1 MAMALRATRSRVH
14 LPVLDRVFAEL
25 AMIPQRFIYRT
36 LLFLVF
42 VAVVVGAL
50 HQVIWTAFQHNPW
63 LNGVIL
69 AILLFGIFL
78 NIRRILR
85 LKPEAN
91 WIEAFRTNAPGF
103 SLQSAPRLL
112 APIAAVL
119 GERQRRSRAALSTLS
134 LRHLLDSIS
143 SRLDENRDI
152 AGYLRNLL
160 IFLGLLGTF
169 WGLIQAIG
177 SIGGVIS
184 GLTVGSGDF
193 NAVFNEFKTGLLRPL
208 SGMGTAFSASL
219 FGLAGSLILGFL
231 DLQASQAEHHFYN
244 ELEEWLSGITRLAM
258 PDGGLP
264 DVGGGPPLPAYLA
277 ALLQQTAD
285 NIDRLQQLVGR
296 SEAERGAFQGTIAQ
310 LNHNLASLGDRLG
323 RDQDLLERVVGSQ
336 HALVQHMTQ
345 RAEAGGLDQT
355 TRDHIRNTDI
365 QLARLIDELSR
376 GRAELSRELR
386 NEIKL
391 VARTIAIVAGEP
403 QAAGE

>member
-1 MAMALRATRSRVH
+1 
-14 LPVLDRVFAEL
+14 
-25 AMIPQRFIYRT
+25 MIPQRFIYRS

-42 VAVVVGAL
+42 VAAVVGAL

-69 AILLFGIFL
+69 AILLIGIFL
-78 NIRRILR
+78 NIRRIVRLR
-85 LKPEAN
+85 PEAS

-103 SLQSAPRLL
+103 SLQNAPRLL

-119 GERQRRSRAALSTLS
+119 GERQRRSRTALSAIS

-143 SRLDENRDI
+143 NRLDENRDI
-152 AGYLRNLL
+152 GSYLRNLL

-184 GLTVGSGDF
+184 GLTVGEGDF
-193 NAVFNEFKTGLLRPL
+193 AAVFNEFKAGLMQPL
-208 SGMGTAFSASL
+208 TGMGTAFSASL

-231 DLQASQAEHHFYN
+231 DLQAGQAEHHFYN

-264 DVGGGPPLPAYLA
+264 EVGGGPALPAYLS

-285 NIDRLQQLVGR
+285 NIDRLQQVVGR
-296 SEAERGAFQGTIAQ
+296 GESERGALQGTIAQ
-310 LNHNLASLGDRLG
+310 LNQNLASLGDRLG

-336 HALVQHMTQ
+336 QALVQHMAQ
-345 RAEAGGLDQT
+345 RAEAGGLDQA

-365 QLARLIDELSR
+365 QLSRLIEEMAR
-376 GRAELSRELR
+376 GRAELSRDLR

-403 QAAGE
+403 QVVGD

>member
-1 MAMALRATRSRVH
+1 
-14 LPVLDRVFAEL
+14 
-25 AMIPQRFIYRT
+25 MIPQRFIYRS

-42 VAVVVGAL
+42 VAIVVGAL

-69 AILLFGIFL
+69 AILLFGIFF

-85 LKPEAN
+85 LKPEAR

-103 SLQSAPRLL
+103 SLQDAPRLL

-119 GERQRRSRAALSTLS
+119 GERQRRSRTALSTLS

-152 AGYLRNLL
+152 SGYLRNLL

-169 WGLIQAIG
+169 WGLIEAIG
-177 SIGGVIS
+177 AIGGVIA
-184 GLTVGSGDF
+184 GLTIGTGDF
-193 NAVFNEFKTGLLRPL
+193 TAVFNEFKAGLLQPL

-219 FGLAGSLILGFL
+219 FGLAGSLVLGFL
-231 DLQASQAEHHFYN
+231 DLQASQAEQNFYN

-264 DVGGGPPLPAYLA
+264 ELGGGPALPAYLS

-285 NIDRLQQLVGR
+285 NIDRLQQVVGR
-296 SEAERGAFQGTIAQ
+296 GEQERGALQAMVNQ
-310 LNHNLASLGDRLG
+310 LNHNLAALADRLG
-323 RDQDLLERVVGSQ
+323 RDQDMLDRMLGSQ
-336 HALVQHMTQ
+336 QQLVQHLAQ
-345 RAEAGGLDQT
+345 RADTGGLDQT
-355 TRDHIRNTDI
+355 TRDHIRNTDL
-365 QLARLIDELSR
+365 QLGRLLDELAR
-376 GRAELSRELR
+376 GRVELSRELR

-403 QAAGE
+403 QVVGD

>member
-1 MAMALRATRSRVH
+1 
-14 LPVLDRVFAEL
+14 
-25 AMIPQRFIYRT
+25 MIPQRFIYRS

-42 VAVVVGAL
+42 VAIVVGAL

-69 AILLFGIFL
+69 AILLFGIFF

-85 LKPEAN
+85 LKPEAR

-103 SLQSAPRLL
+103 SLQDAPRLL

-119 GERQRRSRAALSTLS
+119 GERQRRSRTALSTLS

-152 AGYLRNLL
+152 SGYLRNLL

-177 SIGGVIS
+177 AIGGVIA
-184 GLTVGSGDF
+184 GLTIGTGDF
-193 NAVFNEFKTGLLRPL
+193 TAVFNEFKAGLLQPL

-219 FGLAGSLILGFL
+219 FGLAGSLVLGFL
-231 DLQASQAEHHFYN
+231 DLQASQAEQNFYN
-244 ELEEWLSGITRLAM
+244 ELEEWLSGITRLAV

-264 DVGGGPPLPAYLA
+264 ELAGGPALPAYLS

-285 NIDRLQQLVGR
+285 NIDRLQQVVGR
-296 SEAERGAFQGTIAQ
+296 GEQERGALQAMVNQ
-310 LNHNLASLGDRLG
+310 LNHNLAALADRLG
-323 RDQDLLERVVGSQ
+323 RDQDMLERVVGSQ
-336 HALVQHMTQ
+336 QQLVQHLAQ
-345 RAEAGGLDQT
+345 RADTGGLDQT
-355 TRDHIRNTDI
+355 TRDHIRNTDL
-365 QLARLIDELSR
+365 QLGRLLDELAR
-376 GRAELSRELR
+376 GRVELSRELR

-403 QAAGE
+403 QVVGD

>member
-1 MAMALRATRSRVH
+1 
-14 LPVLDRVFAEL
+14 
-25 AMIPQRFIYRT
+25 MIPQRFIYRS

-42 VAVVVGAL
+42 VAIVVGAL

-69 AILLFGIFL
+69 AILLFGIFF

-85 LKPEAN
+85 LKPEAR

-103 SLQSAPRLL
+103 SLQDAPRLL

-119 GERQRRSRAALSTLS
+119 GERQRRSRTALSTLS

-152 AGYLRNLL
+152 SGYLRNLL

-177 SIGGVIS
+177 AIGGVIA
-184 GLTVGSGDF
+184 GLTIGTGDF
-193 NAVFNEFKTGLLRPL
+193 TAVFNEFKAGLLQPL

-219 FGLAGSLILGFL
+219 FGLAGSLVLGFL
-231 DLQASQAEHHFYN
+231 DLQASQAEQNFYN
-244 ELEEWLSGITRLAM
+244 ELEEWLSGITRLAV

-264 DVGGGPPLPAYLA
+264 ELGGGPALPAYLS

-285 NIDRLQQLVGR
+285 NIDRLQQVVGR
-296 SEAERGAFQGTIAQ
+296 GEQERGALQAMVNQ
-310 LNHNLASLGDRLG
+310 LNHNLAALADRLG
-323 RDQDLLERVVGSQ
+323 RDQDMLDRMLGSQ
-336 HALVQHMTQ
+336 QQLVQHLAQ
-345 RAEAGGLDQT
+345 RADTGGLDQT
-355 TRDHIRNTDI
+355 TRDHIRNTDL
-365 QLARLIDELSR
+365 QLGRLLDELAR
-376 GRAELSRELR
+376 GRVELSRELR

-403 QAAGE
+403 QVVGD

>member
-1 MAMALRATRSRVH
+1 M
-14 LPVLDRVFAEL
+14 
-25 AMIPQRFIYRT
+25 
-36 LLFLVF
+36 F
-42 VAVVVGAL
+42 VAAVVGAL

-69 AILLFGIFL
+69 AILLLGIFL

-85 LKPEAN
+85 LRPEAN
-91 WIEAFRTNAPGF
+91 WIEAFRTSAPGF
-103 SLQSAPRLL
+103 SLQNAPRLL

-119 GERQRRSRAALSTLS
+119 GERQRRSRTALSAIS

-143 SRLDENRDI
+143 NRLDENRDI
-152 AGYLRNLL
+152 GSYLRNLL

-184 GLTVGSGDF
+184 GLTVGEGDF
-193 NAVFNEFKTGLLRPL
+193 ATVFNEFKAGLMQPL

-244 ELEEWLSGITRLAM
+244 ELEEWLSGITRLAV

-264 DVGGGPPLPAYLA
+264 ELGGGPALPAYLS

-285 NIDRLQQLVGR
+285 NIDRLQQVVGR
-296 SEAERGAFQGTIAQ
+296 GEAERGALQGTIAQ
-310 LNHNLASLGDRLG
+310 LNQNLASLADRLG
-323 RDQDLLERVVGSQ
+323 RDQDLLERMVGSQ
-336 HALVQHMTQ
+336 QALVQHMAQ
-345 RAEAGGLDQT
+345 RADAGGLDQT

-365 QLARLIDELSR
+365 QLSRLIEEMGR

-403 QAAGE
+403 QAVGD

>member
-1 MAMALRATRSRVH
+1 
-14 LPVLDRVFAEL
+14 
-25 AMIPQRFIYRT
+25 MIPQRFIYRS

-42 VAVVVGAL
+42 VAIVVGAL

-69 AILLFGIFL
+69 AILLFGIFF

-85 LKPEAN
+85 LKPEAR

-103 SLQSAPRLL
+103 SLQDAPRLL

-119 GERQRRSRAALSTLS
+119 GERQRRSRTALSTLS

-152 AGYLRNLL
+152 SGYLRNLL

-169 WGLIQAIG
+169 WGLIEAIG
-177 SIGGVIS
+177 AIGGVIA
-184 GLTVGSGDF
+184 GLTIGTGDF
-193 NAVFNEFKTGLLRPL
+193 TAVFNEFKAGLLQPL

-219 FGLAGSLILGFL
+219 FGLAGSLVLGFL
-231 DLQASQAEHHFYN
+231 DLQASQAEQNFYN
-244 ELEEWLSGITRLAM
+244 ELEEWLSGITRLAV

-264 DVGGGPPLPAYLA
+264 ELAGGPALPAYLS

-285 NIDRLQQLVGR
+285 NIDRLQQVVGR
-296 SEAERGAFQGTIAQ
+296 GEQERGALQAMVNQ
-310 LNHNLASLGDRLG
+310 LNHNLAALADRLG
-323 RDQDLLERVVGSQ
+323 RDQDMLDRMLGSQ
-336 HALVQHMTQ
+336 QQLVQHLAQ
-345 RAEAGGLDQT
+345 RADTGGLDQT
-355 TRDHIRNTDI
+355 TRDHIRNTDL
-365 QLARLIDELSR
+365 QLGRLLDELAR
-376 GRAELSRELR
+376 GRVELSRELR

-403 QAAGE
+403 QVVGD

>member
-1 MAMALRATRSRVH
+1 
-14 LPVLDRVFAEL
+14 
-25 AMIPQRFIYRT
+25 MIPQRFIYRS

-42 VAVVVGAL
+42 VAAVVGAL

-69 AILLFGIFL
+69 AILLIGIFL
-78 NIRRILR
+78 NIRRIVRLR
-85 LKPEAN
+85 PEAS

-103 SLQSAPRLL
+103 SLQNAPRLL

-119 GERQRRSRAALSTLS
+119 GERQRRSRTALSAIS

-143 SRLDENRDI
+143 NRLDENRDI
-152 AGYLRNLL
+152 GSYLRNLL

-184 GLTVGSGDF
+184 GLTVGEGDF
-193 NAVFNEFKTGLLRPL
+193 AAVFNEFKAGLMQPL
-208 SGMGTAFSASL
+208 TGMGTAFSASL

-231 DLQASQAEHHFYN
+231 DLQAGQAEHHFYS

-264 DVGGGPPLPAYLA
+264 EVGGGPALPAYLS

-285 NIDRLQQLVGR
+285 NIDRLQQVVGR
-296 SEAERGAFQGTIAQ
+296 GESERGALQGTIAQ
-310 LNHNLASLGDRLG
+310 LNQNLASLGDRLG

-336 HALVQHMTQ
+336 QTLVQHMAQ
-345 RAEAGGLDQT
+345 RAEVGGLDQA

-365 QLARLIDELSR
+365 QLSRLIEEMAR
-376 GRAELSRELR
+376 GRAELSRDLR

-403 QAAGE
+403 QVVGD

>member
-1 MAMALRATRSRVH
+1 
-14 LPVLDRVFAEL
+14 
-25 AMIPQRFIYRT
+25 MIPQRFIYRS

-42 VAVVVGAL
+42 VAIVVGAL

-69 AILLFGIFL
+69 AILLFGIFF

-85 LKPEAN
+85 LKPEAR

-103 SLQSAPRLL
+103 SLQDAPRLL

-119 GERQRRSRAALSTLS
+119 GERQRRSRTALSTLS

-152 AGYLRNLL
+152 SGYLRNLL

-169 WGLIQAIG
+169 WGLIEAIG
-177 SIGGVIS
+177 AIGGVIA
-184 GLTVGSGDF
+184 GLTIGTGDF
-193 NAVFNEFKTGLLRPL
+193 TAVFNEFKAGLLQPL

-219 FGLAGSLILGFL
+219 FGLAGSLVLGFL
-231 DLQASQAEHHFYN
+231 DLQASQAEQNFYN
-244 ELEEWLSGITRLAM
+244 ELEEWLSGITRLAV

-264 DVGGGPPLPAYLA
+264 ELGGGPALPAYLS

-285 NIDRLQQLVGR
+285 NIDRLQQVVGR
-296 SEAERGAFQGTIAQ
+296 GEQERGALQAMVNQ
-310 LNHNLASLGDRLG
+310 LNHNLAALADRLG
-323 RDQDLLERVVGSQ
+323 RDQDMLDRMLGSQ
-336 HALVQHMTQ
+336 QQLVQHLAQ
-345 RAEAGGLDQT
+345 RADTGGLDQT
-355 TRDHIRNTDI
+355 TRDHIRNTDL
-365 QLARLIDELSR
+365 QLGRLLDELAR
-376 GRAELSRELR
+376 GRVELSRELR

-403 QAAGE
+403 QAVGD

>member
-1 MAMALRATRSRVH
+1 MVPR
-14 LPVLDRVFAEL
+14 
-25 AMIPQRFIYRT
+25 RFILRT
-36 LLFLVF
+36 ILFLVF
-42 VAVVVGAL
+42 AGVVVAAL
-50 HQVIWTAFQHNPW
+50 HQVIWTAFLHNPW

-69 AILLFGIFL
+69 AILLFGIFF

-85 LKPEAN
+85 LAPETR
-91 WIEAFRTNAPGF
+91 WIQAFRTNAPGF
-103 SLQSAPRLL
+103 SVQDAPRLL

-119 GERQRRSRAALSTLS
+119 GERQRRGRAALSALS

-177 SIGGVIS
+177 AISGVIGG
-184 GLTVGSGDF
+184 LTIGSGDF
-193 NAVFNEFKTGLLRPL
+193 AEVFSEFKAGLLEPL

-219 FGLAGSLILGFL
+219 FGLAGSLVLGFL
-231 DLQASQAEHHFYN
+231 DLQAGQAEHNFYN
-244 ELEEWLSGITRLAM
+244 DLEEWLSGITRLAV
-258 PDGGLP
+258 PEGTLP
-264 DVGGGPPLPAYLA
+264 DLGGGGPPLPAYMS

-285 NIDRLQQLVGR
+285 NLDRLQQVIGR
-296 SEAERGAFQGTIAQ
+296 SESERPVLQGTMNQ
-310 LNHNLASLGDRLG
+310 LNQNLASLSDRLS
-323 RDQDLLERVVGSQ
+323 REQDMLERMVGNQ
-336 HALVQHMTQ
+336 QALVQHLAQ
-345 RAEAGGLDQT
+345 RGDGGGLDQA
-355 TRDHIRNTDI
+355 TRDHIRNTDV
-365 QLARLIDELSR
+365 QLGRLLEEMAR
-376 GRAELSRELR
+376 GRVELSRELR

>member
-1 MAMALRATRSRVH
+1 MPLRAARSRILAH
-14 LPVLDRVFAEL
+14 VLDGL
-25 AMIPQRFIYRT
+25 STGWAMIPQRFIYRT
-36 LLFLVF
+36 ILFLVF
-42 VAVVVGAL
+42 VAAVIGAL

-69 AILLFGIFL
+69 AILLFGVFF

-85 LKPEAN
+85 LKPEAR
-91 WIEAFRTNAPGF
+91 WIDAFRTNAPGF
-103 SLQSAPRLL
+103 SLQDAPRLL

-119 GERQRRSRAALSTLS
+119 GERQRRSRTALSTLS

-152 AGYLRNLL
+152 SGYLRNLL

-193 NAVFNEFKTGLLRPL
+193 AAVFNEFKAGLLEPL

-231 DLQASQAEHHFYN
+231 DLQASQAEQHFYN
-244 ELEEWLSGITRLAM
+244 ELEEWLSGITRLAV

-264 DVGGGPPLPAYLA
+264 ELGGGPALPAYLS

-285 NIDRLQQLVGR
+285 NIDRLQQVVGR
-296 SEAERGAFQGTIAQ
+296 SESERGALQGTVAQ
-310 LNHNLASLGDRLG
+310 LNQNLGLLSDRLG

-336 HALVQHMTQ
+336 QALVQHLAQ
-345 RAEAGGLDQT
+345 RAETGGFDQA

-365 QLARLIDELSR
+365 QLGQLIDEMSH

-403 QAAGE
+403 QAAGD

>member
-1 MAMALRATRSRVH
+1 
-14 LPVLDRVFAEL
+14 
-25 AMIPQRFIYRT
+25 MIPQRFIYRS

-42 VAVVVGAL
+42 VAIVVGAL

-69 AILLFGIFL
+69 AILLFGIFF

-85 LKPEAN
+85 LKPEAR

-103 SLQSAPRLL
+103 SLQDAPRLL

-119 GERQRRSRAALSTLS
+119 GERQRRSRTALSTLS

-152 AGYLRNLL
+152 SGYLRNLL

-177 SIGGVIS
+177 AIGGVIA
-184 GLTVGSGDF
+184 GLTIGTGDF
-193 NAVFNEFKTGLLRPL
+193 TAVFNEFKAGLLQPL

-219 FGLAGSLILGFL
+219 FGLAGSLVLGFL
-231 DLQASQAEHHFYN
+231 DLQASQAEQNFYN
-244 ELEEWLSGITRLAM
+244 ELEEWLSGITRLAV

-264 DVGGGPPLPAYLA
+264 ELAGGPALPAYLS

-285 NIDRLQQLVGR
+285 NIDRLQQVVGR
-296 SEAERGAFQGTIAQ
+296 GEQERGALQAMVNQ
-310 LNHNLASLGDRLG
+310 LNHNLAALADRLG
-323 RDQDLLERVVGSQ
+323 RDQDMLDRMLGSQ
-336 HALVQHMTQ
+336 QQLVQHLAQ
-345 RAEAGGLDQT
+345 RADTGGLDQT
-355 TRDHIRNTDI
+355 TRDHIRNTDL
-365 QLARLIDELSR
+365 QLGRLLDELAR
-376 GRAELSRELR
+376 GRVELSRELR

-403 QAAGE
+403 QVVGD

>member
-1 MAMALRATRSRVH
+1 
-14 LPVLDRVFAEL
+14 
-25 AMIPQRFIYRT
+25 MIPQRFIYRS

-42 VAVVVGAL
+42 VAIVVGAL

-69 AILLFGIFL
+69 AILLFGIFF

-85 LKPEAN
+85 LKPEAR

-103 SLQSAPRLL
+103 SLQDAPRLL

-119 GERQRRSRAALSTLS
+119 GERQRRSRTALSTLS

-152 AGYLRNLL
+152 SGYLRNLL

-177 SIGGVIS
+177 AIGGVIA
-184 GLTVGSGDF
+184 GLTIGTGDF
-193 NAVFNEFKTGLLRPL
+193 TAVFNEFKAGLLQPL

-219 FGLAGSLILGFL
+219 FGLAGSLVLGFL
-231 DLQASQAEHHFYN
+231 DLQASQAEQNFYN
-244 ELEEWLSGITRLAM
+244 ELEEWLSGITRLAV

-264 DVGGGPPLPAYLA
+264 ELGGPALPAYLS

-285 NIDRLQQLVGR
+285 NIDRLQQVVGR
-296 SEAERGAFQGTIAQ
+296 GEQERGALQAMVNQ
-310 LNHNLASLGDRLG
+310 LNHNLAALADRLG
-323 RDQDLLERVVGSQ
+323 RDQDMLERMVGSQ
-336 HALVQHMTQ
+336 QALVQHLAQ
-345 RAEAGGLDQT
+345 RADTGGLDQT
-355 TRDHIRNTDI
+355 TRDHIRNTDL
-365 QLARLIDELSR
+365 QLGRLLDELAR
-376 GRAELSRELR
+376 GRVELSRELR

-403 QAAGE
+403 QAVGD